1 MLKSVEISNSI
12 EELKNSI
19 KSLQNEG
26 KIEEAYSKLTD
37 LENAKK
43 ELKIAQELEQ
53 EELENAKIVDK
64 KGEIKEMQN
73 EVSLL
78 KTMIKNVKGVKLS
91 SEEIEVYQNAVTNPE
106 AIELKELSTAIRDLL
121 RHQDNL
127 KEIAVVRPTVAKS
140 GQFPVYAPTANALQ
154 PITPGEPMTD
164 GATLKFDA
172 VKFELK
178 GYAMLGMLTDE
189 ILMFSDADLIRYLAD
204 LFVRAY
210 NDKIN
215 EVIAKKLL
223 NKADGTTPREA
234 KTVAN
239 VKDVAK
245 QCRIGL
251 DRAMTDKVLVAT
263 VSAVEEMIASEDA
276 NNISYVQPNIAQE
289 PVMMINNVPVKVVND
304 IVFGEAGNKTMVLLD
319 KSQAVMVF
327 ENNAYNIAVSK
338 EAGFLANVVYS
349 KITTWFDVQ
358 VVDNA
363 AIVVMKFNG

>member
-1 MLKSVEISNSI
+1 MLKSTEISNSI

-26 KIEEAYSKLTD
+26 KIEEAYNKLSD
-37 LENAKK
+37 LDNLKK
-43 ELKIAQELEQ
+43 ELEIAQELEQ
-53 EELENAKIVDK
+53 EELENSKIVDK

-106 AIELKELSTAIRDLL
+106 AVELKELSTAIRDLL

-140 GQFPVYAPTANALQ
+140 GQFPVFTPTANALQ
-154 PITPGEPMTD
+154 PIVPGEPMAD
-164 GATLKFDA
+164 GATLKFDT

-178 GYAMLGMLTDE
+178 GFAQLGMITDE
-189 ILMFSDADLIRYLAD
+189 ILMFTDANLIQYLAD

-210 NDKIN
+210 NAKVN
-215 EVIAKKLL
+215 ELIAKKLL
-223 NKADGTTPREA
+223 YKADGTTPREA
-234 KTVAN
+234 VTVAN

-263 VSAVEEMIASEDA
+263 VSAVEAMIASEDA

-289 PVMMINNVPVKVVND
+289 PVMMINNVPVKVVD
-304 IVFGEAGNKTMVLLD
+304 DAVLGEAGNKTVVLLD

-327 ENNAYNIAVSK
+327 ENGAYNISVSK
-338 EAGFLANVVYS
+338 EAGFLNNAIYS
-349 KITTWFDVQ
+349 KIVTYMDVQ
-358 VVDNA
+358 VIDNA
-363 AIVVMKFNG
+363 AIAVMKFNG